1 MEKIQ
6 EYFLAVA
13 TAFLGMGA
21 WIVRMLFKRIDKLEN
36 RVDSVER
43 TLLTKDDLDASL
55 EPIRETNFMILKH
68 LLEKR
73 DENN

>member
-1 MEKIQ
+1 
-6 EYFLAVA
+6 
-13 TAFLGMGA
+13 
-21 WIVRMLFKRIDKLEN
+21 MLFKRIDKLET